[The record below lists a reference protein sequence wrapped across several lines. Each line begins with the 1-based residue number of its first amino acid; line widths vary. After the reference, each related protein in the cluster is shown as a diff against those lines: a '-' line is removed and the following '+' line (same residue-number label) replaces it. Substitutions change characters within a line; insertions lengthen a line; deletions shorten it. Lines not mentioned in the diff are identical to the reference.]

1 METADG
7 KKLKSLNL
15 GDCEIL
21 VQDESA
27 FVSDV
32 SQYNWSLKGKKSIY
46 KGLTIEPLGQRTS
59 LTLSFFGM

>member
-15 GDCEIL
+15 GNCEVL

-46 KGLTIEPLGQRTS
+46 KGYLYINRFILPLK
-59 LTLSFFGM
+59 LKLL